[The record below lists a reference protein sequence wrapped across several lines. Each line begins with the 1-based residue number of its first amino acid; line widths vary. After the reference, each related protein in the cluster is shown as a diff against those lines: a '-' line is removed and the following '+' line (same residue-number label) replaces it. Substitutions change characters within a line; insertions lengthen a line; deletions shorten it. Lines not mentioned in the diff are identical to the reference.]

1 MLTEVF
7 IVVWYVPAPKNT
19 CCLDWVLYWICVV
32 VGWYEWCMYD
42 SCVESEKGVPVEVQ
56 CWRVRCLAI
65 FNIKKSSLTL
75 KHQKVK
81 SNP

>member
-1 MLTEVF
+1 MYDVL
-7 IVVWYVPAPKNT
+7 YVPAPKNT
-19 CCLDWVLYWICVV
+19 LLLGLGAVLDLARSRLV
-32 VGWYEWCMYD
+32 YEWCMYD
-42 SCVESEKGVPVEVQ
+42 HSCVESEKGVLVEVQ
-56 CWRVRCLAI
+56 HWRVRCLAL

>member
-1 MLTEVF
+1 MVA
-7 IVVWYVPAPKNT
+7 PAPKNT
-19 CCLDWVLYWICVV
+19 LLGLGAVLDLAR
-32 VGWYEWCMYD
+32 VGWCKWCMYD
-42 SCVESEKGVPVEVQ
+42 SCVESEKEVPVEVQ
-56 CWRVRCLAI
+56 HWRVRCLAL